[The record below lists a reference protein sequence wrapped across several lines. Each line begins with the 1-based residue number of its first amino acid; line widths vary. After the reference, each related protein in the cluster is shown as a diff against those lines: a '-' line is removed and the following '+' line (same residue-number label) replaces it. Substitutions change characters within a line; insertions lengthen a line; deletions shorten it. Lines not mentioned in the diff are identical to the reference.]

1 MEPDK
6 IESVKYLPNRAMKR
20 RALFHKPTKYTNV
33 KFDENNNLIMYLH
46 PTKGFKGNKK
56 AIREF
61 KNKGK

>member
-1 MEPDK
+1 MVKEPK
-6 IESVKYLPNRAMKR
+6 TVFNRAEKR
-20 RALFHKPTKYTNV
+20 KMMFYKPTKFSNV
-33 KFDENNNLIMYLH
+33 QYNESGRLMMYLH